1 MNFTNSLIMEFLTNH
16 WATIALAVITAA
28 GTLTALT
35 ETKKDDKIVNIL
47 SRILQAIVMG
57 KSRRG

>member
-1 MNFTNSLIMEFLTNH
+1 MEFLTLN
-16 WATIALAVITAA
+16 WATIALAIITAA

-47 SRILQAIVMG
+47 SRILQAVVLG
-57 KSRRG
+57 KNRNR

>member
-1 MNFTNSLIMEFLTNH
+1 MNFLTTY
-16 WATIALAVITAA
+16 WSEILLAVIAAA

-35 ETKKDDKIVNIL
+35 ESTKDDRIVNIL

-57 KSRRG
+57 KNRNK

>member
-1 MNFTNSLIMEFLTNH
+1 MEFVTLN
-16 WATIALAVITAA
+16 WSVIALAVITAA

-35 ETKKDDKIVNIL
+35 ETKKDDRIINIL

-57 KSRRG
+57 KSRKG

>member
-1 MNFTNSLIMEFLTNH
+1 MEFLTNH

-35 ETKKDDKIVNIL
+35 ETKKDDRIVNIL

>member
-1 MNFTNSLIMEFLTNH
+1 MEFITLN
-16 WATIALAVITAA
+16 WSVIALAIITAA

-35 ETKKDDKIVNIL
+35 ETKKDDKIVNVL

-57 KSRRG
+57 KNRKK

>member
-1 MNFTNSLIMEFLTNH
+1 MEFITLN
-16 WATIALAVITAA
+16 WSIIALAIITAA

-35 ETKKDDKIVNIL
+35 ETKKDDKIVNVL

-57 KSRRG
+57 KNRKK